1 MSTYVN
7 EAQLFDIDT
16 RPCPE
21 VDVRDLL
28 IYAKDSTEENVV
40 DLSTISDKG
49 PFHGFGVVSFGGK
62 TAVRV
67 YLEEI
72 LEYCIEYCENE
83 EPFVWIQ
90 TAYAYY
96 RVIVNVLNF

>member
-62 TAVRV
+62 TAV
-67 YLEEI
+67 ECI
-72 LEYCIEYCENE
+72 LKKFWSIALN
-83 EPFVWIQ
+83 
-90 TAYAYY
+90 TAKMKN
-96 RVIVNVLNF
+96 RSFGFKLHMLITV